1 MPSPVRLLIAIAIAS
16 ALLLLAS
23 SQALAAGPIWGDGT
37 GTVAGE
43 ATSDPQVGSIS
54 GSVSESSRAN
64 GQGGSS
70 NTPAVTCQ
78 WLIAEEAA
86 VSQAR
91 AMTTV
96 QTVRFRPDGSQEHLY
111 GHVCS
116 GAITEWRWIRVTSV
130 ADLVGQAAAQ
140 VRRLLP
146 KPSGVFTPP
155 ADAGVVHVPVSF
167 SVPAAQWA
175 PVSATATAAG
185 ASVTV
190 TARPT
195 GLVFTSGDGGGS
207 TSCPGPGSTAASAS
221 SCSYTYANASSVA
234 PGGRAWP
241 GTLGIRWT
249 VGWTASDGET
259 GALDPMTTT
268 SAVAMT
274 VREIESVERAGQ

>member
-1 MPSPVRLLIAIAIAS
+1 MM
-16 ALLLLAS
+16 
-23 SQALAAGPIWGDGT
+23 
-37 GTVAGE
+37 
-43 ATSDPQVGSIS
+43 
-54 GSVSESSRAN
+54 
-64 GQGGSS
+64 
-70 NTPAVTCQ
+70 
-78 WLIAEEAA
+78 AEEA
-86 VSQAR
+86 VTSLSQQR

-96 QTVRFRPDGSQEHLY
+96 QTVRTGPDGSQEHLY
-111 GHVCS
+111 GRVCA
-116 GAITEWRWIRVTSV
+116 GAVTAWQWFRVTSV

-167 SVPAAQWA
+167 SVPAGQWA
-175 PVSATATAAG
+175 AVSATASAAG

-195 GLVFTSGDGGGS
+195 GLVFTSGDGGS
-207 TSCPGPGSTAASAS
+207 TSCPGPGATAAGAS

-241 GTLGIRWT
+241 GSLGIRWT

-274 VREIESVERAGQ
+274 VREIESVERAGK